1 MKKAICILF
10 CLTVL
15 ITSTFAD
22 KSRFYENGK
31 VIDTMYVD
39 SKEGL
44 RVRDYPSLK
53 SNRICGLTH
62 RLPVKVVAIGKE
74 ETIDGIKAPWVEIL
88 IPRYEWKSAEPEYGW
103 VFGGYLSATQPR
115 FKTPSNKEE
124 LFKYLCSFPYWQS
137 NDTPGF
143 NMSFSSDGKF
153 WCGAFEKGEPTVGT
167 FEVVDKDTVRI
178 TSAFMGMEVEIE
190 YTTQEL
196 NISEI
201 TEYSFKY
208 GGPFFKYHI
217 GSTFCGNL
225 QYDYKYFENFYKE
238 KFTYNKFKRSIYEVE
253 YEYQKDHFEEELLDK
268 YIQAGISAKGT
279 EYEQQYHDYWDPIMK
294 EHQKKADAMK

>member
-15 ITSTFAD
+15 VTSTFAD

-103 VFGGYLSATQPR
+103 VFGGYLS
-115 FKTPSNKEE
+115 KEQAKFVAPKNENE
-124 LFKYLCSFPYWQS
+124 LYSYLTFV
-137 NDTPGF
+137 
-143 NMSFSSDGKF
+143 GKF
-153 WCGAFEKGEPTVGT
+153 
-167 FEVVDKDTVRI
+167 
-178 TSAFMGMEVEIE
+178 
-190 YTTQEL
+190 
-196 NISEI
+196 
-201 TEYSFKY
+201 TEYENDETHYYDFTFRDDGNFWHGVPESGIGE
-208 GGPFFKYHI
+208 GGEWGVTSKNTVQFHTSYVM
-217 GSTFCGNL
+217 
-225 QYDYKYFENFYKE
+225 E
-238 KFTYNKFKRSIYEVE
+238 
-253 YEYQKDHFEEELLDK
+253 FEEDYNWTLTFVFEDDGSFHYDTGKTINYCYPSFQNSDNPSLYSTTRKGNYLTYYDEYSESWSPYDPIEK
-268 YIQAGISAKGT
+268 YVKMRIKWGISAKGT
-279 EYEQQYHDYWDPIMK
+279 KFENLYREYWDPIME
-294 EHQKKADAMK
+294 EHQKKVDKME